1 MLVIVI
7 GIAGILAAKYFFLCS
22 SKNELSIYDMT
33 SSNIYHF
40 PLPIY
45 SEQTL
50 DVAAVYEDAGQF

>member
-7 GIAGILAAKYFFLCS
+7 DIPGILAAKHFF
-22 SKNELSIYDMT
+22 
-33 SSNIYHF
+33 
-40 PLPIY
+40 Y